1 MILGWNL
8 PVFVCKIWVVKLN
21 KFRTT
26 AVECKSWKACRRW
39 CDIGVLGHICVLE
52 FFFYIKRLIKWGV
65 LVVSLVLFTRQHVLI
80 QGEVALFSSESAI
93 VEVPGQTEEHW
104 SHFSPLWVLQLS
116 SPKCPR
122 LQMDH
127 WVKRGCLCEHNSDT
141 YVNLWFM
148 NVCLIVH
155 LCWGICLC
163 IPLFV
168 YPQHMIT
175 CNLLACLEDV

>member
-1 MILGWNL
+1 MGWNL

-127 WVKRGCLCEHNSDT
+127 WVKRGCLCETQFGH
-141 YVNLWFM
+141 
-148 NVCLIVH
+148 
-155 LCWGICLC
+155 ICESMIYECVLNC
-163 IPLFV
+163 AFVLRNLFV
-168 YPQHMIT
+168 YSSVCLSSTHDHM
-175 CNLLACLEDV
+175 